1 MAEQRSG
8 LIAGLSGITMLFAAF
23 TSAYVVRRGISSD
36 WVSLQ
41 LPGVIYASAL
51 PLAAS
56 SIALGAGRRSIGA
69 VMGAGAC
76 IMQLYGWR
84 QIDGAGP
91 ATAFFFVI
99 SGAFLILMICGVMA
113 LLRRASSVASHFYYW
128 LYLSALWIYLL
139 LYFTFW
145 N

>member
-1 MAEQRSG
+1 
-8 LIAGLSGITMLFAAF
+8 
-23 TSAYVVRRGISSD
+23 
-36 WVSLQ
+36 
-41 LPGVIYASAL
+41 
-51 PLAAS
+51 
-56 SIALGAGRRSIGA
+56 
-69 VMGAGAC
+69 
-76 IMQLYGWR
+76 MQLYGWR

-113 LLRRASSVASHFYYW
+113 LLRRASTVVSHFYYW